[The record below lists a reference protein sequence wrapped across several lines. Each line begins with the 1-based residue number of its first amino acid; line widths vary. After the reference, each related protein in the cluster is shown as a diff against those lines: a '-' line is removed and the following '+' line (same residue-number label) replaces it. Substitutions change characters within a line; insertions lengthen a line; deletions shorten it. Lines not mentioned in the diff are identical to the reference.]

1 MSFARKHA
9 SEEQI
14 NNNSAKTWK
23 IFKETLYNESL
34 DSEERDGKLNCM
46 LEKLVELT
54 EPEMVIERRIG
65 VFKTI
70 LREETMSWR
79 NKMNFLRQAKKL
91 NPDNNFL
98 KLAFNEA
105 SRLFSK
111 LSKLDMKS
119 TLTES
124 MGVEFM
130 DENEFF
136 KINNKLNKNNSK
148 ITECPMSADEIADGF
163 NNLQWQNPIKIDN
176 KNFDTEKC
184 VKKCDQIPR
193 FKLRKVNWAGK
204 DRSTSLLAALKTCK
218 NNSRGRSGLDKR
230 FLGALTPSYKKV
242 MLELVNNSLT
252 KGKYHSFWK
261 TSRVTPIPK
270 KGKDPKYQILA
281 TAQCR

>member
-70 LREETMSWR
+70 LSEETMSWR

-119 TLTES
+119 TKFRAS
-124 MGVEFM
+124 
-130 DENEFF
+130 N
-136 KINNKLNKNNSK
+136 
-148 ITECPMSADEIADGF
+148 
-163 NNLQWQNPIKIDN
+163 
-176 KNFDTEKC
+176 
-184 VKKCDQIPR
+184 
-193 FKLRKVNWAGK
+193 
-204 DRSTSLLAALKTCK
+204 
-218 NNSRGRSGLDKR
+218 
-230 FLGALTPSYKKV
+230 
-242 MLELVNNSLT
+242 
-252 KGKYHSFWK
+252 
-261 TSRVTPIPK
+261 
-270 KGKDPKYQILA
+270 
-281 TAQCR
+281 